1 MDTPMQP
8 PLIVCN
14 VGWMT
19 RYQGL
24 TGQPDNIV
32 GGGKWVV
39 RNKRGHES
47 CNFLPTPSGEVFG
60 HFETSKAK
68 IDRAVN
74 IKNLGAAIGADRID
88 NADVVWVATN
98 PNGEG
103 RRVIGYYR
111 DATVYR
117 QRQRH
122 GQFPT
127 NQHKHDE
134 VGSYVVSAK
143 AANVRC
149 LALEER
155 AISLGR
161 PPGWIGQTNWWF
173 PERSE
178 HPDVPAFISDVRALL
193 ANHGTLADNVSGGQ
207 ARRQLP
213 TDPHRNA
220 LVEESAITMVAKHYA
235 GYEVHSVEKDNVG
248 WDLEIYEKGG
258 PTRRIEPTYRIEV
271 KGLSGPRAVVGVTP
285 NEYRC
290 IKEHMAGRFPTYRIA
305 IVTLALTNP
314 TLLIILYDHARKVW
328 VDEFEKKPVQ
338 LHVAEKVAAILSL
351 D

>member
-1 MDTPMQP
+1 MDTTMQ
-8 PLIVCN
+8 LRILVCN
-14 VGWMT
+14 VGWMA

-24 TGQPDNIV
+24 RGQPDAIV

-39 RNKRGHES
+39 QNKHGHES
-47 CNFLPTPSGEVFG
+47 CNFLSTPSGEVFG
-60 HFETSKAK
+60 HFETIKGET
-68 IDRAVN
+68 DRAVS
-74 IKNLGAAIGADRID
+74 IKKLGASDDAKYIEHI
-88 NADVVWVATN
+88 DVVWVATS

-122 GQFPT
+122 GHFPT
-127 NQHKHDE
+127 RQHKQDQTR
-134 VGSYVVSAK
+134 SYMVSAK

-155 AISLGR
+155 TIELGR
-161 PPGWIGQTNWWF
+161 PPGWIGQANWWF
-173 PERSE
+173 PELSE
-178 HPDVPAFISDVRALL
+178 HPKVPAFIAEVRALL
-193 ANHGTLADNVSGGQ
+193 ANHSTLPANDSS
-207 ARRQLP
+207 ARNKRQLP

-220 LVEESAITMVAKHYA
+220 LVEESAINMVTKHYV
-235 GYEVHSVEKDNVG
+235 GYEVRSVEKDNVG
-248 WDLEIYEKGG
+248 WDLEIYQKGLLASG
-258 PTRRIEPTYRIEV
+258 ADPFYRIEV

-290 IKEHMAGRFPTYRIA
+290 IKKHMAGNLPTYRVA
-305 IVTLALTNP
+305 IVTLALSTP
-314 TLLIILYDHARKVW
+314 KLLIILYDQARKAW
-328 VDEFEKKPVQ
+328 IDEIEKKPVELQ
-338 LHVAEKVAAILSL
+338 VAEKTAAILSL